1 MKIKKF
7 DKDSYH
13 TLNHFS
19 FNRNFYVR
27 EDLIEKMNIYG
38 FTVPINII
46 RTDVIDGKMKNY
58 IADGQHR
65 ALTAVFLGIEF
76 YGIIIEKEF
85 KNVAEIV
92 EYVSS
97 LNSTSRGWKALN
109 YVEAYNHLNIPDYQ
123 VLLKI
128 KNGCP
133 YSVETLA
140 TILAGN
146 TARGSVASRVRN
158 GTFKINAL
166 DETIRAIEFAAKL
179 SKYEKLTSR
188 MLLAL
193 SGTMSL
199 KRFDEAKFVTAYRK
213 NAKVVKDMKLDD
225 YSDIFNSWV

>member
-7 DKDSYH
+7 NKDSYN
-13 TLNHFS
+13 TLNHLS
-19 FNRNFYVR
+19 FNRNFHVR
-27 EDLIEKMNIYG
+27 QDLMDKMNLYG

-46 RTDVIDGKMKNY
+46 KTDVIDGKMKLY
-58 IADGQHR
+58 IADGQNR

-76 YGIIIEKEF
+76 YGTIIDRKF
-85 KNVAEIV
+85 KDVPEIV

-97 LNSTSRGWKALN
+97 LNSTSRAWKSLN

-123 VLLKI
+123 VLLKL
-128 KNGCP
+128 KNSCP

-146 TARGSVASRVRN
+146 TARGSVASRVKN
-158 GTFKINAL
+158 GRFKINAL
-166 DETIRAIEFAAKL
+166 SETISAVDLAARL
-179 SKYEKLTSR
+179 SKYEKLSSR

-199 KRFDEAKFVTAYRK
+199 KRFNEEKFIAAYKK
-213 NAKVVKDMKLDD
+213 NAKDVKDMRLDD
-225 YSDIFNSWV
+225 YSYIFNSWV